1 MRIKGG
7 GQVKVETPRREKAKA
22 RPATTPPSGNWYRDA
37 FEVAPVRA
45 VPRRAGAT
53 TVVKDL
59 AETGRARLAED
70 ARERDRAALVEV
82 GRVVGGLG
90 AELVIEVINHFAQRA
105 RPARERGMVLLGE
118 LVGALFVE
126 FWARDRGP
134 DAVHKVLE
142 AVEDVDAVIKKEL
155 GVGAGQAIERF
166 IDFIEETEG
175 QPAKRLA
182 GTVYADERG

>member
-7 GQVKVETPRREKAKA
+7 GQVKVELPRREKAARAKA
-22 RPATTPPSGNWYRDA
+22 PSTAERNWYRDA
-37 FEVAPVRA
+37 FEVAKARP

-53 TVVKDL
+53 AVVKDL
-59 AETGRARLAED
+59 AEAGRGRLAAD
-70 ARERDRAALVEV
+70 ARERDEAALVEV

-126 FWARDRGP
+126 FWARDRGTG
-134 DAVHKVLE
+134 AVHKVLE
-142 AVEDVDAVIKKEL
+142 AVDDVETVIRKEL
-155 GVGAGQAIERF
+155 GVGASQAIEMF
-166 IDFIEETEG
+166 IDFIEVTEG

-182 GTVYADERG
+182 GTLYG